1 MIYSK
6 TACVSETPILKT
18 NKVALIHTKGQIT
31 VRLTAIFE
39 LNIPQ
44 IRYRGCQRTR
54 DHLDRG
60 FLWLRAGGRAGTG
73 GRGPYRRH
81 GGGTGKTVDADRRL
95 TNVSAGGK
103 AVDRLPAFELI
114 NRK

>member
-39 LNIPQ
+39 LNISMARTGTEH
-44 IRYRGCQRTR
+44 IIQRFFPSK
-54 DHLDRG
+54 D
-60 FLWLRAGGRAGTG
+60 
-73 GRGPYRRH
+73 
-81 GGGTGKTVDADRRL
+81 KDADVVEVIV
-95 TNVSAGGK
+95 TNMAMTNGST
-103 AVDRLPAFELI
+103 RCNI
-114 NRK
+114 